1 MTPTFPLITNATIDY
16 STTNPSE
23 QCIPASINDFPTDLF
38 TQTQRRFG
46 GVIFHFI
53 FAVYLFFAITRVCD
67 DYFMS
72 SLEIISEVIILQN
85 YLFSKIFL
93 ILV

>member
-1 MTPTFPLITNATIDY
+1 MNYQIIANTTIDY
-16 STTNPSE
+16 PTK
-23 QCIPASINDFPTDLF
+23 QCVSASINDYPTDLF

-53 FAVYLFFAITRVCD
+53 FAIYLFFAITRVCD

-72 SLEIISEVIILQN
+72 SLEIISEVI
-85 YLFSKIFL
+85 FSRIINKKSFYSL
-93 ILV
+93 IIISK